1 MSNIQKLVEKR
12 LEVMR
17 EGPPAI
23 WDREEI
29 AILEALRDMEKMLQK
44 YEICVFEYTHRNIIG
59 HQEWVPHTDE
69 RKRLL
74 RRIEAKF
81 EGLLK

>member
-1 MSNIQKLVEKR
+1 MSNIQKFIEKR

-29 AILEALRDMEKMLQK
+29 AILEALRDAPVSCTCRPDMNGRCRSCLWYEK
-44 YEICVFEYTHRNIIG
+44 N
-59 HQEWVPHTDE
+59 
-69 RKRLL
+69 
-74 RRIEAKF
+74 EAKF
-81 EGLLK
+81 GELLK